1 MIGSTL
7 PLLPNGLR
15 QAPDG
20 GPPLREDEAVPM
32 PVDISFGDFL
42 ANLNPLHHIPVVGWV
57 YRQVTGESVNPAFRA
72 LGGFVLG
79 GPVGA
84 IVAAIGAVAE
94 SLFSESDD
102 GGAGGAVAIAQPAA
116 QPALPAAT
124 AGAAAAAPRVVPS
137 PAVDA
142 PPAAALPVRLGAR
155 SYPAPSD
162 AAMPAVP
169 MSHQGEGD
177 PAFLHRMTR
186 GLDAYDRSVR
196 LRTGGA

>member
-7 PLLPNGLR
+7 PLLSNGLR

-57 YRQVTGESVNPAFRA
+57 YRQVTGETVNPAFRA

-84 IVAAIGAVAE
+84 IVAAIGAIAE
-94 SLFSESDD
+94 SLFSDAPD
-102 GGAGGAVAIAQPAA
+102 AAAGGAVA
-116 QPALPAAT
+116 
-124 AGAAAAAPRVVPS
+124 AGASAPDRSAPPSGPQAAPAVLS
-137 PAVDA
+137 AEAAPAGGEA
-142 PPAAALPVRLGAR
+142 LAARLGAR
-155 SYPAPSD
+155 VHPSPGAARSPAL
-162 AAMPAVP
+162 AA
-169 MSHQGEGD
+169 GD
-177 PAFLHRMTR
+177 LPREPGFAERMMR
-186 GLDAYDRSVR
+186 GLDAYERSLR
-196 LRTGGA
+196 LRSGGA

>member
-57 YRQVTGESVNPAFRA
+57 YRQITGETVNPAFRA
-72 LGGFVLG
+72 LGGLAFG

-84 IVAAIGAVAE
+84 IIAAVGAIAE
-94 SLFSESDD
+94 SLFSDSPDEA
-102 GGAGGAVAIAQPAA
+102 AGGAVAVAPDG
-116 QPALPAAT
+116 
-124 AGAAAAAPRVVPS
+124 GAAMARPGGAAVAPAEPPS
-137 PAVDA
+137 AGGEA
-142 PPAAALPVRLGAR
+142 LAARLGAR
-155 SYPAPSD
+155 SHPAPT
-162 AAMPAVP
+162 AAGLPVLAATRAAEEP
-169 MSHQGEGD
+169 NFAD
-177 PAFLHRMTR
+177 RMMR
-186 GLDAYDRSVR
+186 GLEAYDRTLR
-196 LRTGGA
+196 LRAGSTALPRTGTP

>member
-57 YRQVTGESVNPAFRA
+57 YRQITGETVNPAFRA
-72 LGGFVLG
+72 LGGLAFG

-84 IVAAIGAVAE
+84 IIAAVGAMAE
-94 SLFSESDD
+94 SLFGDAPDEAD
-102 GGAGGAVAIAQPAA
+102 GGVVAIVPPGPVTAAPAPPPVA
-116 QPALPAAT
+116 TVLPAE
-124 AGAAAAAPRVVPS
+124 P
-137 PAVDA
+137 
-142 PPAAALPVRLGAR
+142 PPAGEALAARLGAR
-155 SYPAPSD
+155 SHPAPAPAPVL
-162 AAMPAVP
+162 AAARAPQEPDFA
-169 MSHQGEGD
+169 E
-177 PAFLHRMTR
+177 RMMR
-186 GLDAYDRSVR
+186 GLDAYDRTLR
-196 LRTGGA
+196 LRAASTALPQTGTP

>member
-72 LGGFVLG
+72 LGGFLLG
-79 GPVGA
+79 GPIGA
-84 IVAAIGAVAE
+84 IVAAVGAVAE
-94 SLFSESDD
+94 SLFGESDD
-102 GGAGGAVAIAQPAA
+102 GGAGGAVAVAPPAPE
-116 QPALPAAT
+116 PALHAAT
-124 AGAAAAAPRVVPS
+124 GEAAAAAPMLAVASASEVVPL
-137 PAVDA
+137 
-142 PPAAALPVRLGAR
+142 AARLGAR
-155 SYPAPSD
+155 SHPAPSD
-162 AAMPAVP
+162 AAMPTVP
-169 MSHQGEGD
+169 VAPQGEGD

-186 GLDAYDRSVR
+186 GLDAYDRSLR
-196 LRTGGA
+196 LRGGV